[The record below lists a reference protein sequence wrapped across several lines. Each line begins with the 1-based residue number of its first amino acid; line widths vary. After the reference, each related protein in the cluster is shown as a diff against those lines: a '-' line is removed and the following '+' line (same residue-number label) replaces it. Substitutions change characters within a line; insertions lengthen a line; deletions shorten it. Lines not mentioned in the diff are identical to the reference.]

1 MQKAL
6 FQDQIKQLQQQIQ
19 QINSTFKQREEIE
32 EGQEEPVQ
40 TNMQRG
46 LNKPQQLTKQVAFS
60 ENEESLQPK
69 PNRLQQ
75 VRRRLTNNVGINR
88 NKRVNQVRASMAT
101 TAKENNEDVLS

>member
-1 MQKAL
+1 
-6 FQDQIKQLQQQIQ
+6 
-19 QINSTFKQREEIE
+19 
-32 EGQEEPVQ
+32 
-40 TNMQRG
+40 
-46 LNKPQQLTKQVAFS
+46 VAFS

-75 VRRRLTNNVGINR
+75 VRRRLTNSVGINK